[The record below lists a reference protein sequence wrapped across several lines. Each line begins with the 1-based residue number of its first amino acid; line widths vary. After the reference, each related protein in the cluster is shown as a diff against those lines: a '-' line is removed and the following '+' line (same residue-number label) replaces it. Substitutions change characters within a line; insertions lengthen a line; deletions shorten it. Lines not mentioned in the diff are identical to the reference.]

1 MEVGAPV
8 YRYEMVNVRPGY
20 IIVEHEIFSRRMRS
34 FFSDEP
40 APPVEEYR
48 EGKEVWKFS
57 AMAQSFQ
64 FDLKDR
70 ESGGVVRFDDLLGL
84 VPHTG
89 CRADSDLHRIG
100 QLAQQQRIWVYVA
113 ITHQPLDGA
122 RAADLAAR
130 LEALNVYFNERLQT
144 PNKKILILPDS
155 FGLYNEF
162 SQGQV
167 LADFGLTSLE

>member
-1 MEVGAPV
+1 MGVDAPV
-8 YRYEMVNVRPGY
+8 YRYVMTNVRPGY

-64 FDLKDR
+64 FDLRDR
-70 ESGGVVRFDDLLGL
+70 ESGDIVRFNDLLGL

-89 CRADSDLHRIG
+89 CRPDSDVHRIG
-100 QLAQQQRIWVYVA
+100 RLAEDQRIWVYVA
-113 ITHQPLDGA
+113 ITHQPLDDVQAG
-122 RAADLAAR
+122 DLVTR
-130 LEALNVYFNERLQT
+130 LGALNCYFNERLQT
-144 PNKKILILPDS
+144 PNKKILILPDC

-162 SQGQV
+162 SQGQI